1 MLNNGA
7 ENNYRNRF
15 GRLYHWRLYLSS
27 GKKQKEEIT
36 YGADEILR
44 PLILFK
50 EEPMKTMKTVE
61 SRVLEILRDC
71 PETRNE
77 DMLLFYRYY
86 NRFADYLRAGELPLE
101 DLAYN
106 YKAYGLPCFESIR
119 RARQRVQSLFPELSR
134 NSTDEQDGSVV
145 IVININ
151 GG

>member
-1 MLNNGA
+1 MS
-7 ENNYRNRF
+7 F
-15 GRLYHWRLYLSS
+15 SS
-27 GKKQKEEIT
+27 QGGNEQSVVC
-36 YGADEILR
+36 DDDP

-61 SRVLEILRDC
+61 SRVLQILRDC

-106 YKAYGLPCFESIR
+106 YSIR
-119 RARQRVQSLFPELSR
+119 
-134 NSTDEQDGSVV
+134 TSVL
-145 IVININ
+145 
-151 GG
+151 

>member
-1 MLNNGA
+1 
-7 ENNYRNRF
+7 
-15 GRLYHWRLYLSS
+15 
-27 GKKQKEEIT
+27 
-36 YGADEILR
+36 
-44 PLILFK
+44 
-50 EEPMKTMKTVE
+50 MKTMKTVE
-61 SRVLEILRDC
+61 SRVLQILRDC

-86 NRFADYLRAGELPLE
+86 NRYADYHRAGALPLE

-134 NSTDEQDGSVV
+134 NSANEQDGSVV

>member
-1 MLNNGA
+1 MEPKTIIAIVLVAFIIGGFIFLQVKIERRNNL
-7 ENNYRNRF
+7 R
-15 GRLYHWRLYLSS
+15 
-27 GKKQKEEIT
+27 
-36 YGADEILR
+36 GADEILR

-61 SRVLEILRDC
+61 SRVLQILRDC

-86 NRFADYLRAGELPLE
+86 NRYADYLRAGELPLE

-134 NSTDEQDGSVV
+134 NSANEQDGSVV

>member
-1 MLNNGA
+1 
-7 ENNYRNRF
+7 
-15 GRLYHWRLYLSS
+15 
-27 GKKQKEEIT
+27 
-36 YGADEILR
+36 
-44 PLILFK
+44 
-50 EEPMKTMKTVE
+50 MKTMKTVE
-61 SRVLEILRDC
+61 SRVLQILRDC

-134 NSTDEQDGSVV
+134 NSANDQDGSVV

>member
-36 YGADEILR
+36 HGGGWNTPSPYS
-44 PLILFK
+44 FK

-61 SRVLEILRDC
+61 SRVLQILQDC